1 MNYTYTEIRP
11 KGDAN
16 GDWKDIA
23 FDGNYLITAEYE
35 GRVYTSANLGTNW
48 TERIIWTD
56 NDFEW
61 LRCAISGQY
70 MSVVNNGTII
80 GVSSDY
86 GANWLCNQPNNEVIT
101 WMNEPD
107 PPGYAFPSSV
117 SFSYGMEMKGND
129 IIVYG
134 MSDYQLVD
142 IASAYMTIDGG
153 INWTPLNPINGYRKD
168 MQTNSASIDGNNILL
183 SQQVYD
189 LGVTTRK
196 LYLSTNYGGSWNE
209 IDIPEEISHYAK
221 ARISGNYIL
230 LIERIAGRVW
240 ISSDLG
246 DNWSEVQ
253 PGGDY
258 DYAWYDCDIAD
269 NGETMVVVASDGYST
284 GGPIYTSV
292 NYGETWAKEEPE
304 GNYPRIW
311 SSCRISG
318 DYIVATIYG
327 GRIWLMDKIDIEVTT
342 NEATAITVN
351 GATLNGEIATSVNAT
366 ERGFQWY
373 KDGVPETVETT
384 YESGDFEEGAYTATL
399 STVLDAGTKYYYR
412 AYAKIG
418 GANYYGEYVDFTT
431 LTTYHFR
438 AYAVDENGETVYGQD
453 NEFTFT

>member
-16 GDWKDIA
+16 GDWMDIA
-23 FDGNYLITAEYE
+23 FEGNYLFALEVNK
-35 GRVYTSANLGTNW
+35 RVYTSANMGANW
-48 TERIIWTD
+48 TERIIYTD

-61 LRCAISGQY
+61 SRCAISGQY
-70 MSVVNNGTII
+70 MSVVNIGTMI

-107 PPGYAFPSSV
+107 PPGYTFPSSV
-117 SFSYGMEMKGND
+117 IIYDMKMKGND
-129 IIVYG
+129 IIVCADSN
-134 MSDYQLVD
+134 MSEVD
-142 IASAYMTIDGG
+142 VASAYMTIDGG
-153 INWTPLNPINGYRKD
+153 VNWTPLNPINGYRKD
-168 MQTNSASIDGNNILL
+168 MQTNSVSIDGNNILL
-183 SQQVYD
+183 SQEVYD
-189 LGVTTRK
+189 GSTTRK
-196 LYLSTNYGGSWNE
+196 LYLSTNYGSSWND
-209 IDIPEEISHYAK
+209 IDLPEGISNSIK

-230 LIERIAGRVW
+230 LIETTAGRIWV
-240 ISSDLG
+240 SSDLG

-258 DYAWYDCDIAD
+258 DYYWYDCVIAD
-269 NGETMVVVASDGYST
+269 DGETMVAIVANV
-284 GGPIYTSV
+284 PIYTSV
-292 NYGETWAKEEPE
+292 NYGESWAKEEPE
-304 GNYPRIW
+304 GNFPKYW
-311 SSCRISG
+311 SACRISG

-351 GATLNGEIATSVNAT
+351 GATFNGEIAASINAT